1 MLSAVFACR
10 WLRSSVAFGALPIP
24 SLGSS
29 LARQPWHSAVVQLS
43 GPQPLQSSIGLVPGR
58 SVLRPLMSS
67 NVLVLGR
74 SILGCSVACCR
85 SGARIG
91 PVPALGPTIC
101 RSLWSSIILLGRF
114 CARSLCTWPLTLIR
128 RLATPGLTLTGP
140 RPIQASPLSSARRSS
155 AQRSHALRRL
165 AAHALS
171 SALSSDWP
179 PRRSATLVPGAL
191 QRTLLGRFSEAT
203 SVLGRFAAQLLFW
216 RSAALSHFVA
226 LGGLW
231 RLTALALGQSRALE
245 CSPSP
250 AFSTLP
256 PSTASSALI
265 VAMLA
270 CLLLLV
276 CIACFSTLPACLLA
290 GNRVLQSWDAS
301 ILGACSCAHS
311 GRRCSRSSTLG
322 PTAWRSVLPS
332 D

>member
-1 MLSAVFACR
+1 MLSVVFACR

-24 SLGSS
+24 SLGCS

-128 RLATPGLTLTGP
+128 RLATPGLTFTGP

-203 SVLGRFAAQLLFW
+203 SVLGRSAAQLLFW

-231 RLTALALGQSRALE
+231 RLTALALGQSRALG

-250 AFSTLP
+250 AFSNLP
-256 PSTASSALI
+256 RSTASSALI
-265 VAMLA
+265 VDD
-270 CLLLLV
+270 
-276 CIACFSTLPACLLA
+276 
-290 GNRVLQSWDAS
+290 RVLAS
-301 ILGACSCAHS
+301 ACVHCVFLYFACMFACRPFRPLPRSAQPLGAQ
-311 GRRCSRSSTLG
+311 
-322 PTAWRSVLPS
+322 
-332 D
+332 